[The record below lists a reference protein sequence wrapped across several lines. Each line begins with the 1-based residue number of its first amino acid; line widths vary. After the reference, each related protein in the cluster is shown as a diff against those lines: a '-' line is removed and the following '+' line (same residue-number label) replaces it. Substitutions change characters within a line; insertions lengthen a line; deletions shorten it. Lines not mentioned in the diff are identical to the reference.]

1 MAMADRER
9 GRVERED
16 DEPGELAGPAYNV
29 GRRRAAGIYGAI
41 VTAAIFAASS
51 GLTTAALVVAVVVT
65 LVVYWL
71 AEEYAELLGEQ
82 IEDGRLPSMAR
93 VGRALAETWPM
104 VTASFSPLAAAVVA
118 RLAGATALTAAN
130 VGLAVVVLLLGL
142 HSWSAARAARL
153 TGWRLAGAAAT
164 AVALGL
170 VMVAL
175 KNVALLHLHYKAV
188 RSPQECPP
196 KPSGAGRP

>member
-1 MAMADRER
+1 MADVER
-9 GRVERED
+9 GGTEAENREPED
-16 DEPGELAGPAYNV
+16 VGGPARSA

-41 VTAAIFAASS
+41 VTAAILAATS

-65 LVVYWL
+65 LMVYWL

-82 IEDGRLPSMAR
+82 IEDGRLPSPAR
-93 VGRALAETWPM
+93 IGRALADTWPM
-104 VTASFSPLAAAVVA
+104 VTASFLPLAAAVVA

-164 AVALGL
+164 AVALGI
-170 VMVAL
+170 VMVLL
-175 KNVALLHLHYKAV
+175 KNVVLLHLH
-188 RSPQECPP
+188 
-196 KPSGAGRP
+196 

>member
-1 MAMADRER
+1 MGVTDVER
-9 GRVERED
+9 GAAEAENHESED
-16 DEPGELAGPAYNV
+16 TGGPAHSV

-41 VTAAIFAASS
+41 VTAAILAATS

-82 IEDGRLPSMAR
+82 IEDGRLPSLAR
-93 VGRALAETWPM
+93 IGHALADTWPM
-104 VTASFSPLAAAVVA
+104 VTASFLPLAAVVVA

-142 HSWSAARAARL
+142 HSWSAAYAARL

-170 VMVAL
+170 VMVLL
-175 KNVALLHLHYKAV
+175 KNAVLLHLH
-188 RSPQECPP
+188 
-196 KPSGAGRP
+196 

>member
-1 MAMADRER
+1 MER
-9 GRVERED
+9 GD
-16 DEPGELAGPAYNV
+16 TGADNGDLGELGELGELGDRAHSV

-41 VTAAIFAASS
+41 ITAAIFAATS

-71 AEEYAELLGEQ
+71 AEEYAVLVGEQ
-82 IEDGRLPSMAR
+82 IEGGRLPSAAR
-93 VGRALAETWPM
+93 VKRALAETWPM
-104 VTASFSPLAAAVVA
+104 VTVSFVPLAAVVVA

-130 VGLAVVVLLLGL
+130 VGLAVAGLLLGL

-153 TGWRLAGAAAT
+153 TGWRLIVTTSAAM
-164 AVALGL
+164 ALAL

-175 KNVALLHLHYKAV
+175 KNLVLLHLH
-188 RSPQECPP
+188 
-196 KPSGAGRP
+196 

>member
-1 MAMADRER
+1 MKPDDAEVKADTDIAATAAATAKTPVASR
-9 GRVERED
+9 
-16 DEPGELAGPAYNV
+16 NV

-41 VTAAIFAASS
+41 VTAAIFAATS

-82 IEDGRLPSMAR
+82 IEGGRLPSRAR
-93 VGRALAETWPM
+93 VWRALADTWPM
-104 VTASFSPLAAAVVA
+104 VTASFLPLAAAVIA

-130 VGLAVVVLLLGL
+130 VGLGAVVLLLGL
-142 HSWSAARAARL
+142 HSWSAARAAHL

-164 AVALGL
+164 AVCLGL
-170 VMVAL
+170 VMVGL
-175 KNVALLHLHYKAV
+175 KNLVLLHLH
-188 RSPQECPP
+188 
-196 KPSGAGRP
+196 